1 MNLVLALEDMDCVM
15 DEVLEVF
22 GKFSIRVHR
31 LLSRIIDIGI
41 MGVINVSECPKI
53 VRIDEKDIHELLR
66 VRDGGVSEKK
76 NLDVIIINDNS
87 AIVLFEGNNC
97 RAITTIS
104 EQK

>member
-1 MNLVLALEDMDCVM
+1 
-15 DEVLEVF
+15 
-22 GKFSIRVHR
+22 
-31 LLSRIIDIGI
+31 